1 MTFARDGEVK
11 IEPVQTITFQM
22 RSLTLN
28 GVEVSEHDREKSCS
42 TVESIQAELT
52 SLSVWHA
59 RVQERIPHI
68 RHALVELVHV
78 FGPEILLTSREDSEI
93 ICQPLSRQDV
103 KMIDFVRSALSQSR
117 RWLTL
122 YELMDLIRQ
131 KSQAGLARFMNP
143 GVAVSNA
150 LRVLE
155 RDGEVE
161 VFQDEQTTKWRFMEK
176 PDIGLLET
184 SRPSRNFPSAG

>member
-1 MTFARDGEVK
+1 
-11 IEPVQTITFQM
+11 M
-22 RSLTLN
+22 RSLILN

-59 RVQERIPHI
+59 RVQERIQHI

-103 KMIDFVRSALSQSR
+103 KMIDFVRGALSQSR

-155 RDGEVE
+155 RDGEVQ